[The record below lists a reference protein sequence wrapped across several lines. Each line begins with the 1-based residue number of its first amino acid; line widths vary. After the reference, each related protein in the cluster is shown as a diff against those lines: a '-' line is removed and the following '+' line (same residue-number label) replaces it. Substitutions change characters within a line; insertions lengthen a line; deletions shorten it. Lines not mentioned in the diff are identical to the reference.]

1 VLTQPSLPLYV
12 GIGLDGGEAVP
23 VQGGYRGGALNLA
36 ARLCSIAAT
45 GEVFASESVVHLARH
60 MDAYV
65 YLDRGQVKLKGVAE
79 PVRVVQI
86 VPESEAQEER
96 TRYTVDPTAAIRLP
110 VQPNPFIGRERELR
124 VVTGALLREDIR
136 LLTLT
141 GTGGTGKT
149 RLGLEAAREVAVN
162 FPDGVYFVNL
172 APLADPQLVVPA
184 IAETLGVKEV
194 PEESLIETMTRALR
208 DRQLL
213 LMLDNFEH
221 LLAAAP
227 VVSELLTG
235 CPGLTVLV
243 TSRAALHLS
252 AEHEYA
258 VRPLSL
264 PDLRKL
270 PELGALSQYDA
281 VALFIQRALAVKS
294 DFQVSNQNAPAVA
307 EICSRLDGLPLA
319 IELAAARLKLF
330 PPQVLLSRLQRR
342 LPLLTG
348 GSSDLPARHQ
358 TLRATIDWSYSLLSE
373 EEQRLF
379 ARLSVFAGGSR
390 GGVQLRGRPRTRC
403 TGGDCVAGR

>member
-1 VLTQPSLPLYV
+1 
-12 GIGLDGGEAVP
+12 
-23 VQGGYRGGALNLA
+23 
-36 ARLCSIAAT
+36 
-45 GEVFASESVVHLARH
+45 
-60 MDAYV
+60 
-65 YLDRGQVKLKGVAE
+65 
-79 PVRVVQI
+79 
-86 VPESEAQEER
+86 
-96 TRYTVDPTAAIRLP
+96 
-110 VQPNPFIGRERELR
+110 
-124 VVTGALLREDIR
+124 
-136 LLTLT
+136 
-141 GTGGTGKT
+141 
-149 RLGLEAAREVAVN
+149 
-162 FPDGVYFVNL
+162 
-172 APLADPQLVVPA
+172 
-184 IAETLGVKEV
+184 
-194 PEESLIETMTRALR
+194 MTRALR

-379 ARLSVFAGGSR
+379 ARLSVFAGGCTIEAAEAVCNSEEDR
-390 GGVQLRGRPRTRC
+390 GLDVLEGIASLVDKSLLRGAEEEEPRFSMLETIREYAAERLSESGEEAEIFAAHARYYLALAEEAESELLGSDQQLWVERLSAGPWTRGTWRPRCAWWPPYGGSGRSASTTRK
-403 TGGDCVAGR
+403 GSAG